1 MKLGKKASA
10 EYLARK
16 DIAFKPITY
25 NFGIIIYDIDVNGE
39 YIVWGYSD
47 ENICR
52 ISKLRYKED
61 SYIFRVGYEYY
72 NINDFYNVYGI

>member
-1 MKLGKKASA
+1 MKLSKKASA

-16 DIAFKPITY
+16 DISFRSITY
-25 NFGIIIYDIDVNGE
+25 DFGINIYDIDVNGE

-47 ENICR
+47 EDICH

-61 SYIFRVGYEYY
+61 SYIFRVGHEYY
-72 NINDFYNVYGI
+72 NINEFYNIYGI